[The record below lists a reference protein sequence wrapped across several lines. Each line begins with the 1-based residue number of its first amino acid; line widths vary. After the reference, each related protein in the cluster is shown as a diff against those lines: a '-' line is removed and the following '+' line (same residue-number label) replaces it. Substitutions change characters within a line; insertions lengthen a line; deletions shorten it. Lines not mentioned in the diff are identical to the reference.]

1 MGSILEF
8 YIEVSKKTMEEEV
21 EISEEFQWIVAIRKE
36 EMDLSS
42 LQVMYQSPTIQ
53 DIDSI
58 DTDIWDIVEDT
69 ALDSKP
75 TQEKPKATYPLITE
89 KRCRNNL
96 LIELYKLESF
106 LVVCQ
111 QQSVIE

>member
-42 LQVMYQSPTIQ
+42 LQEMY
-53 DIDSI
+53 
-58 DTDIWDIVEDT
+58 
-69 ALDSKP
+69 
-75 TQEKPKATYPLITE
+75 
-89 KRCRNNL
+89 
-96 LIELYKLESF
+96 
-106 LVVCQ
+106 
-111 QQSVIE
+111 

>member
-58 DTDIWDIVEDT
+58 DTDI
-69 ALDSKP
+69 
-75 TQEKPKATYPLITE
+75 
-89 KRCRNNL
+89 
-96 LIELYKLESF
+96 
-106 LVVCQ
+106 
-111 QQSVIE
+111 

>member
-8 YIEVSKKTMEEEV
+8 YSEVSKKTIEEEV
-21 EISEEFQWIVAIRKE
+21 EVSEEFQWIVAIRKE

-58 DTDIWDIVEDT
+58 DTD
-69 ALDSKP
+69 
-75 TQEKPKATYPLITE
+75 Q
-89 KRCRNNL
+89 
-96 LIELYKLESF
+96 
-106 LVVCQ
+106 
-111 QQSVIE
+111 